1 MFRVK
6 SRHNVGSQLVG
17 TLVLVVCT
25 IGAGLLYL
33 NRQYI
38 VDTVSAWQYKPTAE
52 IAAIAERSSLSDK
65 GKLYFYTSHPSLET
79 AEKFNQKCTSEE
91 ASTAILGCYNGQNI
105 FIYNVTDE
113 KLDGI
118 REVTAAHEM
127 LHVAYAR
134 LSDGERNRVNAL
146 LDEEYI
152 KIKDNKEYAERMA
165 FYARTEPGE
174 RENELHSIIGT
185 EIGPMGEELNNYY
198 QQYFKDREAVVGL
211 YAKYQA
217 VFTNLQKQG
226 DIIAQQL
233 TSLESAIESASTQY
247 NIDVNQLNSDID
259 AFNAK
264 ANGGGFASNQQF
276 QAERQRL
283 LARAEVLDTKRDAI
297 NADID
302 EYNRLR
308 DELMGIASQS
318 DALNRSI
325 NSSLAPAPSL

>member
-1 MFRVK
+1 MFK
-6 SRHNVGSQLVG
+6 AKFRHSAGNHLVG
-17 TLVLVVCT
+17 TLVLVACA
-25 IGAGLLYL
+25 IGAGLLYF
-33 NRQYI
+33 NRQLI
-38 VDTVSAWQYKPTAE
+38 VDTVTAWQYTPSQE
-52 IAAIAERSSLSDK
+52 IAAIAERSKMSGT
-65 GKLYFYTSHPSLET
+65 GKLYFYASHPTLET
-79 AEKFNQKCTSEE
+79 AEKFNQTCKSAE

-105 FIYNVTDE
+105 FIYNVTDT

-134 LSDGERNRVNAL
+134 LSDSERRRVNAL

-152 KIKDNKEYAERMA
+152 KIKDNKDYAERMA

-185 EIGPMGEELNNYY
+185 EVDAVSTELGEYY
-198 QQYFKDREAVVGL
+198 KRFFDDRGAVVGL
-211 YAKYQA
+211 YSKYQS

-226 DIIAQQL
+226 DSIAQQL
-233 TSLESAIESASTQY
+233 TSLEQQIETASTQY
-247 NIDVNQLNSDID
+247 NADVNQLNDDIES
-259 AFNAK
+259 FNAR
-264 ANGGGFASNQQF
+264 ANSGGFSSNQQF

-283 LARAEVLDTKRDAI
+283 LARAEALNDQRNAI

-302 EYNRLR
+302 QYNRLR
-308 DELMGIASQS
+308 DELMSIASQS